1 VSFLCDAGEIHFMT
15 QELEKLN
22 AALTGRKIVVINLAA
37 FSMTVGMVDAV
48 TVSSALMNI
57 AVSPDNGGPK
67 VDYTLEAPV
76 KVAAT
81 PTGFRFESEKLVLQ
95 VDFMPDS

>member
-1 VSFLCDAGEIHFMT
+1 MT
-15 QELEKLN
+15 QELGKLN

-37 FSMTVGMVDAV
+37 FSMTVGMVEAV
-48 TVSSALMNI
+48 TVNATLMKI
-57 AVSPDNGGPK
+57 AVNPESGGPQ

-81 PTGFRFESEKLVLQ
+81 PTGFRFESEKMVLQ
-95 VDFMPDS
+95 VDFMPD

>member
-1 VSFLCDAGEIHFMT
+1 MM

-37 FSMTVGMVDAV
+37 FNMVVGMVEAV
-48 TVSSALMNI
+48 TINANQMNI
-57 AVSPDNGGPK
+57 AVNPDSGSSQVN
-67 VDYTLEAPV
+67 YTLDAPV

-81 PTGFRFESEKLVLQ
+81 ETGFRFESEKTALQ
-95 VDFMPDS
+95 VDFMPEN

>member
-1 VSFLCDAGEIHFMT
+1 MT
-15 QELEKLN
+15 QELDKLN

-37 FSMTVGMVDAV
+37 FSMTVGMVEAV
-48 TVSSALMNI
+48 TINSSQMNI
-57 AVSPDNGGPK
+57 AVNPDNGGSQ
-67 VDYTLEAPV
+67 VNYTLDAPV

-81 PTGFRFESEKLVLQ
+81 PTGFRFESEKMVLQ

>member
-1 VSFLCDAGEIHFMT
+1 MT

-48 TVSSALMNI
+48 AINSNLMNI
-57 AVSPDNGGPK
+57 AVSPDNGGTK

-76 KVAAT
+76 KVSAT
-81 PTGFRFESEKLVLQ
+81 ETGFRFESEKVALQ

>member
-1 VSFLCDAGEIHFMT
+1 MM
-15 QELEKLN
+15 QELERLN

-37 FSMTVGMVDAV
+37 FSMTVGMVEAV
-48 TVSSALMNI
+48 TVNSAQMNI
-57 AVSPDNGGPK
+57 AVNPENGASK

-76 KVAAT
+76 KVAAS
-81 PTGFRFESEKLVLQ
+81 PTGFRFESEKMVLQ

>member
-1 VSFLCDAGEIHFMT
+1 MT
-15 QELEKLN
+15 QELQKLN

-48 TVSSALMNI
+48 SINENLMNI
-57 AVSPDNGGPK
+57 AVNPDNGSAQ
-67 VDYTLEAPV
+67 VRYTLEAPV

-81 PTGFRFESEKLVLQ
+81 ETGFRFESEKVALQ
-95 VDFMPDS
+95 VDFMPEN

>member
-1 VSFLCDAGEIHFMT
+1 MM

-37 FSMTVGMVDAV
+37 FSMTVGLVEAV
-48 TVSSALMNI
+48 TTNSSLMNI
-57 AVSPDNGGPK
+57 AVNPDNGSEK
-67 VDYTLEAPV
+67 VNYTLEAPV

-81 PTGFRFESEKLVLQ
+81 PTGFRFESEKSVLQ